1 VNIMAAPTST
11 DIRSLLARPAAEFGT
26 LAATYRPVFAR
37 IAEGN
42 LARERAREFP
52 HEQVRWLID
61 AGFSRLRIPREL
73 GGDGASLQQVFLL
86 LAELAEAD
94 PNVSHVF
101 RNHLAFV
108 EDRLNAPDHPATE
121 VWLERFRRGE
131 FVGGGWTEA
140 SNASFGEIAT
150 RITTS
155 DGVTRIT
162 GNKFYATGSL
172 YADWLDVIGRDDND
186 ELVTVLVPRTQPGVT
201 LVDDWEGFGQQT
213 TASGSARYQDAEVDE
228 HGIFPAQDRFAYQ
241 GLFYQTALLSVLV
254 GIARAAF
261 RDGTAALRRRTRNY
275 PLGVDQAP
283 PQDPLL
289 QQRIGFLAT
298 RVFQAD
304 AALEKQAATLDAVA
318 RAHALGDDETEKV
331 ALVQATVRTHEAQS
345 VVVDSALEVTT
356 TVFDALGA
364 SATAVPLALDR
375 HWRNA
380 RTLASHNP
388 RVFKERV
395 LGDFYVNGT
404 VPAGGSNPYA
414 RPQGQGV

>member
-1 VNIMAAPTST
+1 MVAPTSP
-11 DIRSLLARPAAEFGT
+11 DIRALLTGPFAEFDT
-26 LAATYRPVFAR
+26 LASTYRPVFAR

-42 LARERAREFP
+42 LQRERTREFP
-52 HEQVRWLID
+52 HEQVRWLIE

-94 PNVSHVF
+94 PNVSHIF

-108 EDRLNAPDHPATE
+108 EDRLNSPDHPSTE
-121 VWLERFRRGE
+121 VWLERFRQGQ

-140 SNASFGEIAT
+140 SSASFGEIGT
-150 RITTS
+150 RLTTS

-172 YADWLDVIGRDDND
+172 YADWLDVIGKDEDG
-186 ELVTVLVPRTQPGVT
+186 ELVTALVSRNQQGVT
-201 LVDDWEGFGQQT
+201 LIDDWEGFGQQT
-213 TASGSARYQDAEVDE
+213 TASGSARYQDAVVDE
-228 HGIFPAQDRFAYQ
+228 HGLFPAAARFPYQ

-261 RDGTAALRRRTRNY
+261 RDGSEALGRRTRNY
-275 PLGVDQAP
+275 PLGTHESP

-289 QQRIGFLAT
+289 QQRIGHIAT
-298 RVFQAD
+298 RVFQAE
-304 AALEKQAATLDAVA
+304 AALEKQSATLDSVA
-318 RAHALGDDETEKV
+318 RAHALRDDEQEKA
-331 ALVQATVRTHEAQS
+331 ALLKATVRTHEAQS

-356 TVFDALGA
+356 TIFDALGA
-364 SATAVPLALDR
+364 SATAVPAALDR

-380 RTLASHNP
+380 RTLSSHNP
-388 RVFKERV
+388 RVFKERI
-395 LGDFYVNGT
+395 LGDYYVNGT
-404 VPAGGSNPYA
+404 VPVGGSNPYA
-414 RPQGQGV
+414 RPQGQGA